1 MSYHLKNEAFKS
13 KVPKYFKLDYLVCT
27 FYVLKNLG
35 YETLAITSKH
45 WEPFYTEWLYHSEL
59 KHCCNFKMSIYLF
72 RKDLGT

>member
-1 MSYHLKNEAFKS
+1 MKHLKVKFQNT
-13 KVPKYFKLDYLVCT
+13 LDYLVCT

-59 KHCCNFKMSIYLF
+59 KHCCNFKTSIYLF